1 MLWFRAPQKV
11 YLKKGC
17 MPVALDELGHVMGKK
32 KCFIVTDSFLYQNG
46 YVKPIEEKLD
56 EMKLERAIER
66 AMIEETDEAVEEA
79 ERIKRQNDSPDI
91 QMTDMVDLADSADLK
106 KSVDQ
111 NLGDNKSSMK
121 VLEADLKGIKVDEE
135 A

>member
-1 MLWFRAPQKV
+1 M
-11 YLKKGC
+11 KKGKKLLALL
-17 MPVALDELGHVMGKK
+17 MVAMLAVSAASCSSNETTSSSESSG
-32 KCFIVTDSFLYQNG
+32 TDSSAAASTDG
-46 YVKPIEEKLD
+46 EEKLD

-66 AMIEETDEAVEEA
+66 AMIEGTDEAVEEA

-111 NLGDNKSSMK
+111 NLGDIKSSMK
-121 VLEADLKGIKVDEE
+121 VLEADLKGIKVDEK